1 MTKKINIMKLLTKI
15 YSLGMVGLMLS
26 SCESF
31 EDLQLDPNRP
41 VQAEPSLILTQIET
55 DAFSSVSLGA
65 ALASRQ
71 LIYTNNLSD
80 NQYYGWQRASFN
92 DYNQL
97 RQVSKLAEEAERKD
111 NDSYRAIS
119 LFFRAF
125 YLVELTNVF
134 GDIPAD
140 EAVLGSAGNFTPIYD
155 PQEQVFLSILGN
167 LEQANQLLGPE
178 SGEILGDIIYAGDY
192 MKWKKLI
199 NSFHLRVLMSLSIK
213 ENNAALNVKGKFNS
227 IFTNPALYP
236 VMESNSDNG
245 ALNYVDIEGN
255 RYPTFNS
262 NELRTAY
269 YMERSFVDR
278 LKESNDPR
286 LFVFADKE
294 TNGRNLPDS
303 DLTAYSGLRGA
314 DPLSTN
320 TNLLLAGTGSPI
332 DSRYHSDPTNQPSLL
347 MGYSELEFTLAEATA
362 RTWITSDMKEH
373 YENAITASILFNG
386 LSSADAE
393 EYMAQPDVQ
402 LGNNN
407 QLEKI
412 LTEKHTGFFMN
423 TGWEP
428 FYNQRRTG
436 IPEFSL
442 SEEIINSG
450 GIPKRWMYPQTEIQ
464 LNLTNLNQAL
474 ERQFGGDDNINGT
487 PWILKP

>member
-1 MTKKINIMKLLTKI
+1 MKLRAKI
-15 YSLGMVGLMLS
+15 YSIGLAAILLT

-55 DAFSSVSLGA
+55 DAFSTVSLGA

-80 NQYYGWQRASFN
+80 NQYYGWQRSSFN

-97 RQVSKLAEEAERKD
+97 RQVSKLMEEAERTD

-119 LFFRAF
+119 LFFKAY

-134 GDIPAD
+134 GDIPAS
-140 EAVLGSAGNFTPIYD
+140 EAVLGSAGNFTPVYD
-155 PQEQVFLSILGN
+155 PQEQVFLSILSN
-167 LEQANQLLGPE
+167 LDQANQLLGPD
-178 SGEILGDIIYAGDY
+178 SGEILGDIIYGGDY
-192 MKWKKLI
+192 LKWKKLI

-213 ENNAALNVKGKFNS
+213 ENNAALNVKSKFNT
-227 IFTNPALYP
+227 IFSNPAQYP
-236 VMESNSDNG
+236 VMESNDDNG
-245 ALNYVDIEGN
+245 GLTYVDIEGN

-278 LKESNDPR
+278 MKESNDPR

-294 TNGRNLPDS
+294 TNGRNLPDA
-303 DLTAYSGLRGA
+303 DLSAYSGLGGA
-314 DPLSTN
+314 EALSTN

-332 DSRYHSDPTNQPSLL
+332 DSRYHSNPINQPSLL
-347 MGYSELEFTLAEATA
+347 MGYAELEFTLAEAA
-362 RTWITSDMKEH
+362 EREWITSDPEEH
-373 YENAITASILFNG
+373 YENAIIGSMLFNG
-386 LSSADAE
+386 ISLTDAE
-393 EYMAQPDVQ
+393 QYIAQPEVQ
-402 LGNNN
+402 LGNSNP
-407 QLEKI
+407 LEKI
-412 LTEKHTGFFMN
+412 LTEKHTAFFMN

-442 SEEIINSG
+442 SDEIINSG
-450 GIPKRWMYPQTEIQ
+450 GIPKRWMYPQSEIQ

-474 ERQFGGDDNINGT
+474 ERQFGGDDTINGT